1 VTGIRRRCAGDDCCD
16 ATVLKQGR
24 ELAIEHFADRGDA

>member
-1 VTGIRRRCAGDDCCD
+1 LIGRRNAE
-16 ATVLKQGR
+16 VLEQGR